1 MSAFTN
7 RNPYYESLYKQAEEE
22 AKSYPSSKP
31 REDRKYPNPVYTNP
45 IQYFDS
51 KVVNSHIYPNISYIR
66 PYELGFVPTN
76 VGQFIDESIE
86 KQKTYFYGGSFFKQ
100 EPVRLWS

>member
-1 MSAFTN
+1 MSSISN
-7 RNPYYESLYKQAEEE
+7 RNPYYESLYKKAEEE
-22 AKSYPSSKP
+22 AKSYPSSAP
-31 REDRKYPNPVYTNP
+31 RKDRKYPNPIYLKP

-76 VGQFIDESIE
+76 VGKFIDESVE
-86 KQKTYFYGGSFFKQ
+86 KNKRYFFGGKWHSQ
-100 EPVRLWS
+100 ETIKLWS